1 MKLASI
7 FVLIGLT
14 AAATANAQALDAQ
27 GQAAALLSQGSRIEG
42 TVPPVARTSV
52 AGTSAVDAHR
62 RAAELLSRPSPSETA
77 SAGLT
82 AQSRPVADATTD
94 GHALARRLLDR
105 RV

>member
-14 AAATANAQALDAQ
+14 AAATPHAQTGDAHE
-27 GQAAALLSQGSRIEG
+27 QAAALLNLGSRIEG
-42 TVPPVARTSV
+42 AVTPPSV
-52 AGTSAVDAHR
+52 AGTGAVDAHR
-62 RAAELLSRPSPSETA
+62 RAAELLNRPSPSETA

-82 AQSRPVADATTD
+82 AQSRSVADATTD